1 MIDISEH
8 IFACKIENQIQQ
20 EKDFEA
26 LIRGTVCHE
35 MQNPL
40 NSIINQTDMIVVLIE
55 KFNQVDDLI

>member
-1 MIDISEH
+1 MIDISDYIVAAKFHNE
-8 IFACKIENQIQQ
+8 IMA

-40 NSIINQTDMIVVLIE
+40 NSIINQTELINILISKFQMI
-55 KFNQVDDLI
+55 ND